1 MADKYTE
8 IINGSIKGE
17 VDSQRKLYNLLSDK
31 MFALCLRYTKDEDE
45 AKDFMQDG
53 FIKVFK
59 NLKQF
64 KFSGSFEGWVRRII
78 INTIIEHFRSKKMR
92 FSAMNIV
99 DYSDD
104 FKLDSVVDELSAQD
118 ILKIVRALSPQYRT
132 VFNLYAIEGYSHKE
146 IAEKLGISEGT
157 SKSNLSRARSILQKK
172 LNQLMGEVAYDKK
185 KLKIEHA
192 KENERYRQVY
202 Q

>member
-31 MFALCLRYTKDEDE
+31 MFALCLQYTKDEDE
-45 AKDFMQDG
+45 AKDFMQEG

-92 FSAMNIV
+92 YSAMDIV

-104 FKLDSVVDELSAQD
+104 FKLDSVVDDLSAQD
-118 ILKIVRALSPQYRT
+118 ILKIVRGLSPQYRT

-157 SKSNLSRARSILQKK
+157 SKSNLSRARSILQKR

-185 KLKIEHA
+185 KQKIEHA

-202 Q
+202 S